1 MPRRC
6 VPSYIAP
13 TSNFWRRPC
22 TTRTT
27 PPEAG
32 GGGNAVER
40 FVTED
45 FVITSGGV
53 DTVGRAEFK
62 KWIAALL
69 DRVEGLRVQVTES
82 FQNAD
87 GSRVASRWVLT
98 GRNNGFAG
106 TEAAGQPIEM
116 SGTAVWAVTPDGR
129 LAHNW
134 VERAAL
140 EQVNRLRNGSPT
152 SL

>member
-1 MPRRC
+1 MSDDSVEIVHRFWDE
-6 VPSYIAP
+6 VWNAHAP
-13 TSNFWRRPC
+13 
-22 TTRTT
+22 
-27 PPEAG
+27 E
-32 GGGNAVER
+32 AVER